1 MITLYHAANTRSLR
15 VLWLLNEL
23 GLEFELKTLP
33 FTPDALND
41 PAYLKLNPFAR
52 VPALVDGHTGLF
64 ESGAILEYLLAT
76 YGDGRLMPDT
86 DSAQYGVYLQWF
98 HFAEATLMPPLSAI
112 AQHTVIRPED
122 ERIPAVAE
130 DGAKKVAEM
139 LAVIEDT
146 LSDKPY
152 LLGDKFTAADIMM
165 GYSLHLANLFGILPN
180 FPNLTAYWT
189 RLQDRDAC
197 KAALATT

>member
-1 MITLYHAANTRSLR
+1 
-15 VLWLLNEL
+15 
-23 GLEFELKTLP
+23 
-33 FTPDALND
+33 
-41 PAYLKLNPFAR
+41 
-52 VPALVDGHTGLF
+52 
-64 ESGAILEYLLAT
+64 
-76 YGDGRLMPDT
+76 
-86 DSAQYGVYLQWF
+86 
-98 HFAEATLMPPLSAI
+98 
-112 AQHTVIRPED
+112 
-122 ERIPAVAE
+122 
-130 DGAKKVAEM
+130 M